1 MQNIFGI
8 IGWSGSGKTDLICR
22 LINYLS
28 KKEITVSSIKHSH
41 HNFQIDKEG
50 KDSFKHLQSG
60 SKEVIIFGDYKYAIV
75 SRKEKEKIKFE
86 NILEKITKK
95 VDIILIEGM
104 KKNKIKKIEVYRSS
118 IHKPLLCVKDNNIK
132 ALVYDKITPKI
143 SKLKLPKFQFKETKN
158 IGDFILKEIQNDKKS

>member
-28 KKEITVSSIKHSH
+28 KKEIKIYSIKHSH

-86 NILEKITKK
+86 NILEKSPKR

-104 KKNKIKKIEVYRSS
+104 KIKLKKIEVYRRQY
-118 IHKPLLCVKDNNIK
+118 INLFF
-132 ALVYDKITPKI
+132 ALKTII
-143 SKLKLPKFQFKETKN
+143 LKLSFTTKVPQ
-158 IGDFILKEIQNDKKS
+158 D